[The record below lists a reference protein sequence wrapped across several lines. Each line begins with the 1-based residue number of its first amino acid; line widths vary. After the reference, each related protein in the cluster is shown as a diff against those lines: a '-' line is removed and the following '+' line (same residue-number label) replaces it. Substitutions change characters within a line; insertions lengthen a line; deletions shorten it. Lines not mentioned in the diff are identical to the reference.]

1 MPCLG
6 ISLASVRSTSRD
18 VCLRATSIAKHARV
32 YSSTLGCQK
41 DNVCRQCRFVARN
54 LWCVALRPPDLAQN
68 PTRLLENGDI
78 QGLVRNQTLQ
88 APILLFKLFQ
98 STGLINAQTPVFLPP
113 AIVGL
118 LADVQ
123 LAHDLCDGLALG
135 HQDLGLPQVTDD
147 LLC

>member
-1 MPCLG
+1 MC
-6 ISLASVRSTSRD
+6 IRDRVDTSSRASAPGSEVSPR
-18 VCLRATSIAKHARV
+18 
-32 YSSTLGCQK
+32 
-41 DNVCRQCRFVARN
+41 
-54 LWCVALRPPDLAQN
+54 
-68 PTRLLENGDI
+68 RLLENGDI

-98 STGLINAQTPVFLPP
+98 STGLINVQTPVFLPP

-135 HQDLGLPQVTDD
+135 HQDLGLPQLTDEQP
-147 LLC
+147 C